1 MTATSRSRTISTVL
15 FIVAAILLA
24 ATVALGWL
32 YGTQRSPDGYITGQD
47 ATLSSD
53 GYAIASTEILLGAL
67 PDEWIPSTFL
77 GKFRVEAE
85 SDGGTPLFVGVG
97 PSEEVAAYLT
107 DVEYTEVTDV
117 EAFGGE
123 VIRIGSSGQDSHIE
137 HTGSATPQPPA
148 SLDFWTISTQGEGL
162 QKLDWEPLTGAWTLV
177 IMNSD
182 GASGISITTSVGVNT
197 PWILI
202 GLVILGL
209 MTTFTAIGAV
219 ILAVIA
225 SRRPEPADTTE
236 PTPTQPAPLSG

>member
-1 MTATSRSRTISTVL
+1 MTTTSRSRTISTVL

-24 ATVALGWL
+24 ATIALGWL
-32 YGTQRSPDGYITGQD
+32 YGTQRSPDGYVTGQD

-53 GYAIASTEILLGAL
+53 GYAIASTDILLGAL

-77 GKFRVEAE
+77 GTFRVEAE

-117 EAFGGE
+117 EAFGAE
-123 VIRIGSSGQDSHIE
+123 VIRIGSSGRDSHIE

-162 QKLDWEPLTGAWTLV
+162 QKLDWEPETGAWTLV

-182 GASGISITTSVGVNT
+182 AASGVGITTSVGVNT

-202 GLVILGL
+202 GLLILGL
-209 MTTFTAIGAV
+209 MTIVTAIGAV

-225 SRRPEPADTTE
+225 SRRPAPVDTTG
-236 PTPTQPAPLSG
+236 PTPTRPAALSG